1 MQQKR
6 DFEPS
11 DLDEITKRA
20 KLEPEG
26 ITMDQSSSNSLQRG
40 ATQSQMERDTDEAL
54 AQVADMASN
63 TANEASTGMKPEH
76 GSDEWHKIRK
86 MNHKEVERR
95 RRETINV
102 AIKELQEMVPTAHNN
117 KAQVIRKAADTIRK
131 MKEQEETNVNKWTL
145 EKIITDQAIAELASS
160 NEKLKIELEK
170 AYREIEYH
178 KSQFGKFIEVVKAN
192 GVNPAIT
199 EFLNKLQ
206 PFPIEKQKNDDDHVE
221 NHDNNDIEDN
231 LNQKSKD

>member
-1 MQQKR
+1 MSQKR
-6 DFEPS
+6 AFEGES
-11 DLDEITKRA
+11 SLTEESNATTNTVASSEDNQQLHSTLDGRE
-20 KLEPEG
+20 
-26 ITMDQSSSNSLQRG
+26 
-40 ATQSQMERDTDEAL
+40 TDEAL
-54 AQVADMASN
+54 AHVADLAAA
-63 TANEASTGMKPEH
+63 TPAGADIKPEH
-76 GSDEWHKIRK
+76 GSDEWHKVRK
-86 MNHKEVERR
+86 LNHKEVERR

-160 NEKLKIELEK
+160 NEKLKSELEK
-170 AYREIEYH
+170 AYREIEHH

-206 PFPIEKQKNDDDHVE
+206 LYPQQIHRSDPNEGSDEDQEAGSDAEKPV
-221 NHDNNDIEDN
+221 
-231 LNQKSKD
+231 